1 MNLLARL
8 NSALDDPSDPKPK
21 RVIRRVVFAL
31 MLVASLI
38 GIFSAQLFWNG
49 MYPVIPCAFIFLSS
63 GVAAGFLKLAFG
75 ILTRNK
81 RAIVASSLLL
91 VIATPG
97 LCQCFNTLAGIAA
110 LMQG

>member
-1 MNLLARL
+1 MNLLSRL
-8 NSALDDPSDPKPK
+8 NGALDDPSDSKAK
-21 RVIRRVVFAL
+21 KVIRRVVFVL

-38 GIFSAQLFWNG
+38 GIFSADLFWRG
-49 MYPVIPCAFIFLSS
+49 MYPVIPISFIFLSA

-81 RAIVASSLLL
+81 RAIIASSLLL

-97 LCQCFNTLAGIAA
+97 LCGAFNTLAGVAA
-110 LMQG
+110 LMSG